1 MNTGSPKGHP
11 AKLRDGLFDSLHAR
25 HRIEFGIVQ
34 NGPTS
39 KRRLGNGVINNGG
52 RGVFLLIDK
61 G

>member
-39 KRRLGNGVINNGG
+39 KGVVPAAVELG
-52 RGVFLLIDK
+52 REALPTLSR
-61 G
+61 